1 LCNEGPE
8 LLGARLPESA
18 KTSASGAG
26 CRETEN
32 DVVLE
37 HVQPD
42 IVVDDVCKRKPR
54 AVCRM
59 HARLS
64 CGPRTQNKA
73 IKIYSEEF
81 AMGFYFVDPEIY
93 KKYKDDVLELSHA
106 VQINFQEHLP
116 ADKRQP
122 GLSDK
127 QIAERLGLEE
137 KVVREIRCVA
147 ERDKYSL
154 DEFEEAIRFK
164 EKACR
169 DYSVKGMSAVME
181 KYVRKSKK

>member
-1 LCNEGPE
+1 
-8 LLGARLPESA
+8 
-18 KTSASGAG
+18 
-26 CRETEN
+26 
-32 DVVLE
+32 
-37 HVQPD
+37 
-42 IVVDDVCKRKPR
+42 
-54 AVCRM
+54 
-59 HARLS
+59 
-64 CGPRTQNKA
+64 
-73 IKIYSEEF
+73 
-81 AMGFYFVDPEIY
+81 MGFYFVDPETY
-93 KKYKDDVLELSHA
+93 KKYKNEVLELSHA

-127 QIAERLGLEE
+127 QIAEKLGLEE
-137 KVVREIRCVA
+137 QAVREIRCVG

-181 KYVRKSKK
+181 KYVKNPKK

>member
-1 LCNEGPE
+1 
-8 LLGARLPESA
+8 
-18 KTSASGAG
+18 
-26 CRETEN
+26 
-32 DVVLE
+32 
-37 HVQPD
+37 
-42 IVVDDVCKRKPR
+42 
-54 AVCRM
+54 
-59 HARLS
+59 
-64 CGPRTQNKA
+64 
-73 IKIYSEEF
+73 
-81 AMGFYFVDPEIY
+81 MGFYFVDPQTY
-93 KKYKDDVLELSHA
+93 KKYKDEVLELSHA

-127 QIAERLGLEE
+127 QIAEKLGLEE

-181 KYVRKSKK
+181 KYVKKSKK

>member
-1 LCNEGPE
+1 
-8 LLGARLPESA
+8 
-18 KTSASGAG
+18 
-26 CRETEN
+26 
-32 DVVLE
+32 
-37 HVQPD
+37 
-42 IVVDDVCKRKPR
+42 
-54 AVCRM
+54 
-59 HARLS
+59 
-64 CGPRTQNKA
+64 
-73 IKIYSEEF
+73 
-81 AMGFYFVDPEIY
+81 MGFYFVDPKLY
-93 KKYKDDVLELSHA
+93 KKYKDEVLELSHA

-116 ADKRQP
+116 ADKRHP